1 LCKQWTSVKNFR
13 PLDNFNLKNGSR
25 SSQSVILNRY
35 TAFMSD
41 PKIDRPLGFNTR
53 AVHAGYSPDPT
64 THSRAVPI
72 YQSTSFTFDNTDH
85 AAALFGLQQFGN
97 IYTRIMNPTTA
108 VLEERV
114 ASLESGVA
122 ALGLSSGQAAQFLAL
137 TTICAP
143 GDQIV
148 SASTLYGGTFT
159 QFDVTMRRMGYDFIF
174 VEPDDPDNFR
184 KAITSKTKVL
194 YGETIGNPRSN
205 VLDIEAIAKIA
216 HDRGLPLIVDNTFAS
231 PYVTRPI
238 EHGADIVVNS
248 LTKFMGGHGTSIGGI
263 IVDSGKFPWNN
274 GNFPAFTSPSPAYH
288 GLNFWETFG
297 AISFIIKARVEGLR
311 DIGPCVSPFNSFL
324 FLQGIETLSLRM
336 ERHLSNTLAV
346 AQYLEGHPQVSWV
359 KYASL
364 PSSPYYQ
371 LARKYTPKG
380 AGAVF
385 SFGLKSGFD
394 GGKKFINSLKIFSH
408 LANVGDVRSLVIHP
422 ASTTH
427 QQLGSEEQLAA
438 GITPDLVR
446 LSIGLEDLDD
456 IVWDLDQALKASA

>member
-1 LCKQWTSVKNFR
+1 M
-13 PLDNFNLKNGSR
+13 PD
-25 SSQSVILNRY
+25 
-35 TAFMSD
+35 A
-41 PKIDRPLGFNTR
+41 KIDRQLGFNTR
-53 AVHAGYSPDPT
+53 AVHAGYAPDPT
-64 THSRAVPI
+64 TRSRAVPI
-72 YQSTSFTFDNTDH
+72 YQSTSFTFEDTDH

-114 ASLESGVA
+114 ASLEAGVA
-122 ALGLSSGQAAQFLAL
+122 GLGLSSGQAAQFLAL

-159 QFDVTMRRMGYDFIF
+159 QFDVTMRRLGYDFVF
-174 VEPDDPDNFR
+174 VEPDDPENFR
-184 KAITSKTKVL
+184 KAITPKTKAL

-205 VLDIEAIAKIA
+205 VLDIEAIAKVA
-216 HDRGLPLIVDNTFAS
+216 HDHGLPFIVDNTFAS

-238 EHGADIVVNS
+238 EHGADIVVHS
-248 LTKFMGGHGTSIGGI
+248 LTKFMGGHGTSIGGM
-263 IVDSGKFPWNN
+263 IVDSGTF
-274 GNFPAFTSPSPAYH
+274 NFPAFTSPSPAYH

-346 AQYLEGHPQVSWV
+346 ATFLEGHPQVSWV

-371 LARKYTPKG
+371 LARKYTPRG

-394 GGKKFINSLKIFSH
+394 GGKKFIDNLKIFSH

-446 LSIGLEDLDD
+446 LSVGLEDLDD
-456 IVWDLDQALKASA
+456 IIWDLDQALKASA